1 MSISFS
7 FALSTVFLLSS
18 IIFGFFSAKIV
29 ISFIEISFGVDL
41 SQTTEIVIILITI
54 ILVIYLQSKM
64 FELIKMILIIVL
76 ASIYSIRGVTILLNN
91 FPDEGYL
98 IMLSK
103 YKETV
108 QLKYLIKNAIL
119 ANLIPIAIIVVSNI
133 IIQIL
138 MSLEDKNEK
147 NPTENS
153 QKTEENSNLL

>member
-1 MSISFS
+1 
-7 FALSTVFLLSS
+7 
-18 IIFGFFSAKIV
+18 
-29 ISFIEISFGVDL
+29 
-41 SQTTEIVIILITI
+41 
-54 ILVIYLQSKM
+54 M